1 MNINEMT
8 LEEIQARRAEI
19 VERRS
24 AIDAELETAESEA
37 LQALETEVEGLNEEE
52 RSMNER
58 EAAINAAY
66 EARKAEEQEVLKHA
80 TEIQERKNE
89 MENIEVRNTKEYIDA
104 YAEYLKSGDDRE
116 CRALLSENA
125 TNGTV
130 AVPTFAEDAV
140 RTAWEKDGI
149 TRLVKKTYLKG
160 NLKVGFEISG
170 TDAVVHTESA
180 NSAVDPED
188 LVLGI
193 VNISPK
199 NIKKWLPISDEA
211 LDLKGEEFLQYIY
224 DELTYRIAKKLADEI
239 VADIDACGTVSTTTC
254 PGQPKITSTTVTL
267 GLVAQ
272 AMATL
277 SDDAANPVVILNKA
291 TWGEFKAAQAAGSY
305 GYDPFEGLQVVFNN
319 SMKAFSAA
327 TTGDTYAI
335 VGDLGVG
342 AQANFPKGEDIE
354 IKFDDTT
361 LMEKDLVRILGKL
374 YVAHGVVAPNAFC
387 RIAK

>member
-1 MNINEMT
+1 MNIAEMT

-24 AIDAELETAESEA
+24 AIDVELETAESDA
-37 LQALETEVEGLNEEE
+37 LAALETEVEGLNEEE

-66 EARKAEEQEVLKHA
+66 EARKAEEEEVLKHG
-80 TEIQERKNE
+80 TEIKERKDK

-104 YAEYLKSGDDRE
+104 YAEYIKSGDDRE

-125 TNGTV
+125 VDGTI
-130 AVPTFAEDAV
+130 AVPTFAEDRV
-140 RTAWEKDGI
+140 RTAWDNDGI

-160 NLKVGFEISG
+160 NLKVSFEISG
-170 TDAVVHTESA
+170 SDAAFHTESA
-180 NSAVDPED
+180 NSAVSEET
-188 LVLGI
+188 LVLGVVSI
-193 VNISPK
+193 APQ
-199 NIKKWLPISDEA
+199 NIKKWISVSDEA
-211 LDLKGEEFLQYIY
+211 LDLKGEEFLAYIY
-224 DELTYRIAKKLADEI
+224 DELTYRIAKKLADQI
-239 VADIDACGTVSTTTC
+239 VADIDACDTVSTTTC

-277 SDDAANPVVILNKA
+277 SDEAANPVVIMNKA
-291 TWGEFKAAQAAGSY
+291 TWGEFKAAQAAGNY
-305 GYDPFEGLQVVFNN
+305 GYDPFEGLQVLFNN
-319 SMKAFSAA
+319 SMATFSAA

-335 VGDLGVG
+335 VGDLGIG
-342 AQANFPKGEDIE
+342 AQLNFPNGEDIE
-354 IKFDDTT
+354 IKFDDKT

>member
-19 VERRS
+19 VERRT
-24 AIDAELETAESEA
+24 AIDTELETAESEA
-37 LQALETEVEGLNEEE
+37 LQALETEVESLNEEE

-66 EARKAEEQEVLKHA
+66 EARKAEEQEVLKHG
-80 TEIQERKNE
+80 TEIKERKNE
-89 MENIEVRNTKEYIDA
+89 MENIEVRNSKEYIDA

-125 TNGTV
+125 VGGTV
-130 AVPTFAEDAV
+130 PVPTYAEDRV
-140 RTAWEKDGI
+140 RTAWDNDGI
-149 TRLVKKTYLKG
+149 TRLVKKTYFKG
-160 NLKVGFEISG
+160 NMKVPFEISG

-180 NSAVDPED
+180 DSAVDPEN
-188 LVLGI
+188 LLIGTVTAAA
-193 VNISPK
+193 K
-199 NIKKWLPISDEA
+199 NLKKWLPVTDEL
-211 LDLKGEEFLQYIY
+211 LDLKGEEFLAYIY

-277 SDDAANPVVILNKA
+277 SDEAANPVVIMNKA
-291 TWGEFKAAQAAGSY
+291 TWGEFKKAQAAGNY
-305 GYDPFEGLQVVFNN
+305 GYDPFEGLTVLYNN

-335 VGDLGVG
+335 VGDLGIG
-342 AQANFPKGEDIE
+342 AQANYPKGDDIE
-354 IKFDDTT
+354 IKFDDKT